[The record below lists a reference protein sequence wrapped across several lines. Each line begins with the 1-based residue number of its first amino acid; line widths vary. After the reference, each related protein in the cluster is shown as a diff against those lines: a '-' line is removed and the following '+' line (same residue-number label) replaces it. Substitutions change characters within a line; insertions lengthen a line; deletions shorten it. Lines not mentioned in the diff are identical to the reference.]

1 MLRLENISKIY
12 PAGEVLKDVNWEV
25 KPGERIGLV
34 GVNGAGKS
42 TQLKIIQGEIEPTTG
57 SIVRPSGLHIAA
69 LNQEF
74 EVDPRRTVREEFWT
88 VFKEANKIQHDL
100 AEIPIKMESASPKE
114 LNKLINL
121 LDKKQRQFEALD
133 GYGLEARIE
142 KILPEMGFDSDAGER
157 LVSSYSGGWQ
167 MRMGLGKVLLQS
179 PDLLLLD
186 EPTNHLDLET
196 IEWLETYLKGLS
208 IPMVIVSHD
217 REFLDRLCTSIVET
231 ERGVSTTYLGNYSAY
246 IAQKTEN
253 QAAQLS
259 TYERQ
264 QKELAKQQT
273 FVDKFRASAT
283 RSTQAKSREK
293 LLAKVERVE
302 APIADLR
309 GLQFQFQPAPRSGR
323 EVVKISDMTHSYD
336 DKILFLGADLE
347 VERGDRIAFVGPNG
361 AGKSTLLRLITGI
374 ESPDDGSVTIG
385 NHNVIP
391 GYFEQNQAEA
401 LDLNK
406 TVIQT
411 IHHEVPDWKNEEVR
425 TLLGRFLFSGDA
437 AFKKVNALSGGE
449 KARLAL
455 ARMLLQPANLLIL
468 DEPTNHLD
476 IPAKEMLETALKNY
490 DGTALIVSHDRY
502 FISQVANKIVEIR
515 DGELRA
521 YQGDYHYYL
530 DKLAEEKERARLE
543 KVDAE
548 KAAKSAAKRQ
558 KQKEKQ
564 RQKQM
569 AQAAAKSS

>member
-12 PAGEVLKDVNWEV
+12 PTGEVLKDINWEV
-25 KPGERIGLV
+25 KPGERVGLV

-42 TQLKIIQGEIEPTTG
+42 TQLKIILGEVEPTTG
-57 SIVRPSGLHIAA
+57 SIIRPNELHIAA

-88 VFKEANKIQHDL
+88 VFAEANKIQQTLND
-100 AEIPIKMESASPKE
+100 IPKQMESADPKQ
-114 LNKLINL
+114 LDKLINR
-121 LDKKQRQFEALD
+121 LDKQQRQFEALD

-142 KILPEMGFDSDAGER
+142 KILPEIGFESDAGDR

-196 IEWLETYLKGLS
+196 IEWLETYLKGLT

-246 IAQKTEN
+246 LAQKEESKV
-253 QAAQLS
+253 AQQS

-264 QKELAKQQT
+264 QKELSKQQA
-273 FVDKFRASAT
+273 FVEKFRASAT

-293 LLAKVERVE
+293 QLAKIERVE
-302 APIADLR
+302 APTADLR
-309 GLQFQFQPAPRSGR
+309 GLQFKFPPAPRSGR
-323 EVVKISDMTHSYD
+323 EVVTITDMSLTYG
-336 DKILFLGADLE
+336 DKILFLGAGLE
-347 VERGDRIAFVGPNG
+347 IERGDRIAFVGPNG
-361 AGKSTLLRLITGI
+361 AGKSTLLRLIIGS
-374 ESPDDGSVTIG
+374 EPPDDGTVELG
-385 NHNVIP
+385 AHNVIP

-401 LDLNK
+401 LDLSK
-406 TVIQT
+406 TVIGT
-411 IHHEVPDWKNEEVR
+411 IHDEVPDWKNEEVR
-425 TLLGRFLFSGDA
+425 TLLGRFLFSGEA
-437 AFKKVNALSGGE
+437 AFKKVEALSGGE

-455 ARMLLQPANLLIL
+455 AKMLLQPANLLIL

-476 IPAKEMLETALKNY
+476 IPAKEMLENALKAY

-502 FISQVANKIVEIR
+502 FVSQVANKIVEIR
-515 DGELRA
+515 EGELRL
-521 YQGDYHYYL
+521 YRGDYRYYI
-530 DKLAEEKERARLE
+530 DKVAEEKERARLE
-543 KVDAE
+543 KIEAE
-548 KAAKSAAKRQ
+548 KAAKTAAKRQ
-558 KQKEKQ
+558 KQRDQ
-564 RQKQM
+564 RRTK
-569 AQAAAKSS
+569 ASAKGAS

>member
-12 PAGEVLKDVNWEV
+12 PTGEVLKNISWEV
-25 KPGERIGLV
+25 KAGERIGLV

-42 TQLKIIQGEIEPTTG
+42 TQLKIILGEVEPTTG
-57 SIVRPSGLHIAA
+57 SIIRPSGLHIAA

-88 VFKEANKIQHDL
+88 VFTEANKIQQAL
-100 AEIPIKMESASPKE
+100 AEIPIKMESADPNQLE
-114 LNKLINL
+114 KLINQ

-142 KILPEMGFDSDAGER
+142 KILPEMGFESDAGDR

-196 IEWLETYLKGLS
+196 IEWLENYLKGTT

-246 IAQKTEN
+246 LAQKAES

-259 TYERQ
+259 TFERQ
-264 QKELAKQQT
+264 QKDLAKQQA
-273 FVDKFRASAT
+273 FVEKFRASAT

-302 APIADLR
+302 APTADLR

-323 EVVKISDMTHSYD
+323 EVVTIEDMTHSYG
-336 DKILFLGADLE
+336 DKILFLGASLE

-361 AGKSTLLRLITGI
+361 AGKSTLLRLITGS
-374 ESPDDGSVTIG
+374 EAADDGSVAIG
-385 NHNVIP
+385 SHNVIP

-401 LDLNK
+401 LDLSK
-406 TVIQT
+406 TVIKT
-411 IHHEVPDWKNEEVR
+411 IHDEVPDWKNEEVR
-425 TLLGRFLFSGDA
+425 TLLGRFLFSGDS
-437 AFKKVNALSGGE
+437 AFKQVEALSGGE

-455 ARMLLQPANLLIL
+455 AKMLLQPANLLIL

-476 IPAKEMLETALKNY
+476 IPAKEMLENALQNY

-502 FISQVANKIVEIR
+502 FVSQVANKIVEIR
-515 DGELRA
+515 DGELRQ

-530 DKLAEEKERARLE
+530 DKISEEKERSRLE
-543 KVDAE
+543 QIEQE
-548 KAAKSAAKRQ
+548 KAAKTAAKRQ
-558 KQKEKQ
+558 KQRDKQ
-564 RQKQM
+564 RQKRE
-569 AQAAAKSS
+569 AQAASKGS